1 MRSKEDTDNSRR
13 VFQSASTSGR
23 YKYDM
28 MPRCPD
34 CGIHMKYI
42 YGEMFECPV
51 CHRQEQTQ
59 FGKVRSYLEE
69 HGPQPAM
76 VISNETGVPVNV
88 IDNFLRQGR
97 IEIPDG
103 SPVYIKCQSCG
114 ADIRYGRYCPDCM
127 VRTTKELGKAMLMS
141 EVGEKPTNKPDMSG
155 KMHILNSSLRT
166 RDGK

>member
-13 VFQSASTSGR
+13 VFQSASASGR

-51 CHRQEQTQ
+51 CHRQEQTE

-69 HGPQPAM
+69 HGPQPAI

-103 SPVYIKCQSCG
+103 SPVYQVPVLWRRYPLRKILSGLHGKNDKRTWESH
-114 ADIRYGRYCPDCM
+114 AD
-127 VRTTKELGKAMLMS
+127 VRS
-141 EVGEKPTNKPDMSG
+141 W
-155 KMHILNSSLRT
+155 
-166 RDGK
+166 

>member
-13 VFQSASTSGR
+13 VFQSASASGR

-34 CGIHMKYI
+34 CGVHMKYI

-51 CHRQEQTQ
+51 CHRQEQTE

-88 IDNFLRQGR
+88 IDNFFVRDGLKYRMVLRC
-97 IEIPDG
+97 ISSA
-103 SPVYIKCQSCG
+103 SPVAQISVTE
-114 ADIRYGRYCPDCM
+114 DT
-127 VRTTKELGKAMLMS
+127 VRTAW
-141 EVGEKPTNKPDMSG
+141 
-155 KMHILNSSLRT
+155 
-166 RDGK
+166 

>member
-59 FGKVRSYLEE
+59 FGKVQWLFQTKQVCQSMLLIIFYVRDGLKYR
-69 HGPQPAM
+69 M
-76 VISNETGVPVNV
+76 VRRCISSA
-88 IDNFLRQGR
+88 
-97 IEIPDG
+97 
-103 SPVYIKCQSCG
+103 SPVAQISVTE
-114 ADIRYGRYCPDCM
+114 DT
-127 VRTTKELGKAMLMS
+127 VRTAW
-141 EVGEKPTNKPDMSG
+141 
-155 KMHILNSSLRT
+155 
-166 RDGK
+166 

>member
-103 SPVYIKCQSCG
+103 SPVYIKCQS
-114 ADIRYGRYCPDCM
+114 
-127 VRTTKELGKAMLMS
+127 
-141 EVGEKPTNKPDMSG
+141 
-155 KMHILNSSLRT
+155 
-166 RDGK
+166 

>member
-1 MRSKEDTDNSRR
+1 M
-13 VFQSASTSGR
+13 
-23 YKYDM
+23 
-28 MPRCPD
+28 
-34 CGIHMKYI
+34 
-42 YGEMFECPV
+42 
-51 CHRQEQTQ
+51 
-59 FGKVRSYLEE
+59 RSYLEE
-69 HGPQPAM
+69 HGPQTAM

-127 VRTTKELGKAMLMS
+127 VRMTKELGKAMLMS

>member
-69 HGPQPAM
+69 HGPPA
-76 VISNETGVPVNV
+76 GFY
-88 IDNFLRQGR
+88 DFRQDLFA
-97 IEIPDG
+97 EIFSVRAEG
-103 SPVYIKCQSCG
+103 IQS
-114 ADIRYGRYCPDCM
+114 
-127 VRTTKELGKAMLMS
+127 S
-141 EVGEKPTNKPDMSG
+141 
-155 KMHILNSSLRT
+155 HT
-166 RDGK
+166 R

>member
-13 VFQSASTSGR
+13 VFQSASASGR

-51 CHRQEQTQ
+51 CHRQEQTE

-69 HGPQPAM
+69 HGPQPALKYRM
-76 VISNETGVPVNV
+76 ARRCISSV
-88 IDNFLRQGR
+88 
-97 IEIPDG
+97 
-103 SPVYIKCQSCG
+103 SPVAQTSVTE
-114 ADIRYGRYCPDCM
+114 DT
-127 VRTTKELGKAMLMS
+127 VRTAW
-141 EVGEKPTNKPDMSG
+141 
-155 KMHILNSSLRT
+155 
-166 RDGK
+166 

>member
-42 YGEMFECPV
+42 
-51 CHRQEQTQ
+51 
-59 FGKVRSYLEE
+59 
-69 HGPQPAM
+69 
-76 VISNETGVPVNV
+76 
-88 IDNFLRQGR
+88 
-97 IEIPDG
+97 
-103 SPVYIKCQSCG
+103 
-114 ADIRYGRYCPDCM
+114 RYGRYCPDCM
-127 VRTTKELGKAMLMS
+127 VRMTKELGKAMLMS

>member
-127 VRTTKELGKAMLMS
+127 VPEQRHPEHL
-141 EVGEKPTNKPDMSG
+141 
-155 KMHILNSSLRT
+155 
-166 RDGK
+166 

>member
-59 FGKVRSYLEE
+59 FGKVRSYLKN
-69 HGPQPAM
+69 M
-76 VISNETGVPVNV
+76 VRSRQWLFQTKQVCRSMLLIIFYVRDGLKYRMVRRCISSA
-88 IDNFLRQGR
+88 
-97 IEIPDG
+97 
-103 SPVYIKCQSCG
+103 SPVAQISVTE
-114 ADIRYGRYCPDCM
+114 DT
-127 VRTTKELGKAMLMS
+127 VRTAW
-141 EVGEKPTNKPDMSG
+141 
-155 KMHILNSSLRT
+155 
-166 RDGK
+166 